1 MGLRDLRGELA
12 LSQQELAA
20 RAQVSKT
27 TIINIEAGR
36 TRPHPLTV
44 RKLAAGMGLPTRQ
57 VARHLRASGTEG
69 DR

>member
-1 MGLRDLRGELA
+1 VGLRDLRDGLS

-20 RAQVSKT
+20 RAQVAKT

-44 RKLAAGMGLPTRQ
+44 RKLAAGLGLPTRQ
-57 VARHLRASGTEG
+57 VARDLRPSSTELQK
-69 DR
+69 

>member
-1 MGLRDLRGELA
+1 MGLRDLRDQLA
-12 LSQQELAA
+12 LSQHELAM

-36 TRPHPLTV
+36 TRPHALTV
-44 RKLAAGMGLPTRQ
+44 RKLAAGLGLPTRQ
-57 VARHLRASGTEG
+57 VAQHLRASATEG

>member
-1 MGLRDLRGELA
+1 MGLRDLRDELA
-12 LSQQELAA
+12 LSQQELAT

-44 RKLAAGMGLPTRQ
+44 RKLAAGLGLPTRR
-57 VARHLRASGTEG
+57 VARHLLISATEAG
-69 DR
+69 Q